1 LLVAVDRLAVFKFK
15 GVPERDFVLQ
25 ETLSSLGG
33 SKSVFRGKLVGTGV
47 PVCVKRIDADDDEAK
62 SALLEVELL
71 SNVRSPHIVVHL
83 GAYRHDAFV
92 YVISE
97 FVPAGTV
104 QSLLDLCGALDVPS
118 VQSVLVAV
126 VSALLALHQRGICHR
141 NVKPSVMLVGSAGEV
156 KLSGFGLS
164 VQLQKLQKMGTWC
177 GTPRY
182 LAPELISGAQYD
194 NAVDIWALGAAACAM
209 VTGHVLYAALPPVQA
224 LFTISQLK
232 APPPVVRDVKAINAE
247 LGDVVLRCL
256 QIDPA
261 IRATPDELLMMP
273 FLAAGRAGS
282 LSLAKLDEAD
292 DRKDAAAKAASP
304 AAAAAAT
311 AAPAPASTKP
321 ALARTVSSVEREK
334 LLKWLVSA
342 AAQQGAARG
351 ALAAMARTKMDPDE
365 WIKENFSVVSKLAD
379 MPDEKRRRDE
389 LRQQRD
395 QIRARRPAAASDA
408 VPPQLTMRGVAQMR
422 TMRIDASASIV
433 NFNMGVGKA
442 LPVPPQQPAAA
453 HVSPRLRQR
462 KLLSRHSARLMI
474 AIPGAAPGKPAIAVT
489 EAPAPRKVDDTDE
502 RKLQLRRW
510 EHEQERDEAE
520 RKQRAKEKEAAD
532 EAKKKTDEAE
542 ATAKKK
548 ADADAAEA
556 KRKSDEAAAAKR
568 KADEAAAAAVEAKH
582 KAEADAAAKKRVEAE
597 AAAATKRKADE
608 AAAAAAAAAVA
619 AAAEAKKK
627 GEAEVAAAA
636 KKKADE
642 AAAAEA
648 KHKAEADVAAKKR
661 ADDAAAAK
669 KKKVDDAA
677 AAAETARKRKAA
689 VDDAAASKKRVDA
702 LVVDSKA
709 AKSKSK
715 SRDSSPEPRARSK
728 SPAPPRPAA
737 PSGPTGPQ
745 AAPQRGNVGKH
756 VQLAPDLDE
765 RLSLSAAEQAL
776 ADAVCQLRADPN
788 SFATMIEKERLP
800 NYDAQ
805 SNGLILGNVCWQTC
819 EGQRAAAE
827 AIAFLRAMDPL
838 PAASVKPG
846 MVKAARRALKANA
859 DAPNSLALLPG
870 YGGAAGS
877 IEQLLCSGMVTAHDV
892 LMALLISDGDPSRNS
907 RAALTARSMRAFGVA
922 LVPHA
927 SEDQQTLI
935 LIAETFVDGLF
946 DP

>member
-1 LLVAVDRLAVFKFK
+1 VLSACADKFAGWATVFKFK

-104 QSLLDLCGALDVPS
+104 QSLLDLCGALDVAS
-118 VQSVLVAV
+118 VQAVLVAV

-141 NVKPSVMLVGSAGEV
+141 NVKPSVMLVGGAGEV

-209 VTGHVLYAALPPVQA
+209 ATGHVLYAALPPVQA

-247 LGDVVLRCL
+247 LGDVVQRCL

-292 DRKDAAAKAASP
+292 DRKDAAAKAAAAKAASP
-304 AAAAAAT
+304 AAAAAA
-311 AAPAPASTKP
+311 AAAAASPAPASAKP

-365 WIKENFSVVSKLAD
+365 WIKENFSAVSKLAD

-395 QIRARRPAAASDA
+395 EIRARRPAAASNA

-433 NFNMGVGKA
+433 NFNMGAGKA
-442 LPVPPQQPAAA
+442 LPVPPLQPTAA

-474 AIPGAAPGKPAIAVT
+474 AIPGAAPDKPAIAIT

-510 EHEQERDEAE
+510 EQEQERDEAE
-520 RKQRAKEKEAAD
+520 RKQRAKEKEAAV
-532 EAKKKTDEAE
+532 E
-542 ATAKKK
+542 AKKK

-568 KADEAAAAAVEAKH
+568 KADEAAAAA
-582 KAEADAAAKKRVEAE
+582 
-597 AAAATKRKADE
+597 
-608 AAAAAAAAAVA
+608 
-619 AAAEAKKK
+619 
-627 GEAEVAAAA
+627 
-636 KKKADE
+636 

-648 KHKAEADVAAKKR
+648 KHKA
-661 ADDAAAAK
+661 
-669 KKKVDDAA
+669 
-677 AAAETARKRKAA
+677 
-689 VDDAAASKKRVDA
+689 
-702 LVVDSKA
+702 
-709 AKSKSK
+709 
-715 SRDSSPEPRARSK
+715 
-728 SPAPPRPAA
+728 
-737 PSGPTGPQ
+737 
-745 AAPQRGNVGKH
+745 RGG
-756 VQLAPDLDE
+756 
-765 RLSLSAAEQAL
+765 RG
-776 ADAVCQLRADPN
+776 C
-788 SFATMIEKERLP
+788 EKER
-800 NYDAQ
+800 
-805 SNGLILGNVCWQTC
+805 
-819 EGQRAAAE
+819 
-827 AIAFLRAMDPL
+827 
-838 PAASVKPG
+838 
-846 MVKAARRALKANA
+846 
-859 DAPNSLALLPG
+859 
-870 YGGAAGS
+870 
-877 IEQLLCSGMVTAHDV
+877 
-892 LMALLISDGDPSRNS
+892 
-907 RAALTARSMRAFGVA
+907 RS
-922 LVPHA
+922 
-927 SEDQQTLI
+927 
-935 LIAETFVDGLF
+935 
-946 DP
+946 